1 MALNFNEGAY
11 GQAYQQGQQ
20 NRQADRDRLLQLIQ
34 SVGPAIGEI
43 GKGYQQNKEDN
54 MTLDQLLSSS
64 RLSSPVSPIER
75 IDSMKP
81 NQMMDFSQLPN
92 NPMGIAPQS
101 EVPQARPVNHVEGF
115 QNFLKGQ
122 AQPQPQAQPQMMQ
135 QQPSPFGQYGRMT
148 VGQLRRLPEV
158 VQKSMFQQTKPKTID
173 TMLAEKIQNGEM
185 TIEDAL
191 KMKQQQV
198 GIINIDPAG
207 NANQIGTAPKGS
219 IVTRPNSGPGGNKA
233 PSGYRYTPDGN
244 LEMIPGGPADTKS
257 QMEKQRQDQALASLN
272 QDAQMTIAKIDSTLG
287 KINGMTAGGTGQATS
302 GIPFLGQLTGAT
314 DLTADLDS
322 IASSLGLNK
331 LMEMK
336 NNSKAG
342 ASGMGQLSDREMTL
356 LTSAIASIKQS
367 QNPEQL
373 KRKLL
378 EIKNH
383 YQNIIQMSQGINPY
397 QNGQNQ
403 TNSFQSKPKTV
414 IQNGHTYTLNE
425 ATGQY
430 E

>member
-43 GKGYQQNKEDN
+43 GKGYLQNKEDN
-54 MTLDQLLSSS
+54 MTLDQLLSSN

-81 NQMMDFSQLPN
+81 NQMMDFNQLPN

-101 EVPQARPVNHVEGF
+101 EVPQARPGNHVEGF

-122 AQPQPQAQPQMMQ
+122 TQTQPQPQPAP

-233 PSGYRYTPDGN
+233 PAGYRYTPDGN

-287 KINGMTAGGTGQATS
+287 KINGMTAGGMGQATS
-302 GIPFLGQLTGAT
+302 GIPFIGQLTGAT